1 MDSQPLPL
9 MDLCSKRVRGL
20 MGNKMDS
27 KSLAKLNL
35 PKTLVK
41 YLDLKDKDMV
51 QHFKD
56 KKMISQV

>member
-1 MDSQPLPL
+1 
-9 MDLCSKRVRGL
+9 
-20 MGNKMDS
+20 MGNKMDGR
-27 KSLAKLNL
+27 SLEKLNL

-51 QHFKD
+51 QYFKD

>member
-1 MDSQPLPL
+1 MPL

-20 MGNKMDS
+20 MGSKMDS